1 MRALILSGEV
11 MHQRPMNYG
20 FGSEWEISTLSIV
33 DNDHLAVCEK
43 YGDPRSVSQSEV
55 MTFIRR
61 AYDRVVTTLQD
72 SDPDAIVG
80 VGYGAH
86 VLLNLNSSHEWR
98 GASTFI
104 LTEGNPAKFCFA
116 QGPLPDEIDYEV
128 AHVPSA
134 WFTIDDDSSRSSR
147 GIRAGASLRRLSD
160 LRRSDVII
168 SVPSLTSLDSLY
180 SSGVISGVTR
190 SLLG

>member
-11 MHQRPMNYG
+11 THQRPMSYG
-20 FGSEWEISTLSIV
+20 FSGDWEVSTLSVV

-43 YGDPRSVSQSEV
+43 YGDPKSVSQAEV
-55 MTFIRR
+55 MTFVRR
-61 AYDRVVTTLQD
+61 AYDRAVLTLQE
-72 SDPDAIVG
+72 SDPDAIIG

-104 LTEGNPAKFCFA
+104 LTEGSPAKFCFA

-128 AHVPSA
+128 EHVPSA
-134 WFTIDDDSSRSSR
+134 WFAVDDDSSRSTR
-147 GIRAGASLRRLSD
+147 GTRGSASLRRLSD
-160 LRRSDVII
+160 LRRSDII
-168 SVPSLTSLDSLY
+168 VSVPGLTSLESLY
-180 SSGVISGVTR
+180 AAGVVSGVTK
-190 SLLG
+190 SLIK